1 MLSEELKRVVN
12 INNDISNDTLKSK
25 QDCSDVVNIS
35 VFFDGT
41 GNNKETDEKNK
52 KWSNPARL
60 WRNANEKALSERKD
74 SKGGVTL
81 NHAIYVSGVGTKF
94 NAELGIFQRI
104 ISSFQDTYSGMG
116 MGAGLG
122 GARRLDYGEEQF
134 NDHLKKVL
142 EIKVK
147 DAEKN
152 LSQYAT
158 AGKATSEME
167 LTQCLSEHRL
177 IKKINIS
184 VFGFSRGAALA
195 RAFTNQMLVKCA
207 STCDGLTY
215 GEKKSPIEFQFLG
228 IFDTVASF
236 GIPSTNIL
244 NNLTFTGRDMVVDE
258 RVKMCVHHVAGNEQR
273 FAFPVDLICKR
284 EDGTLANSKWKEVVY
299 PGMHSDV
306 GGGYMPLDEK
316 TKITDHFARIPLRDM
331 LNEAVQAGVRMYSYE
346 QLQKDHGDLFKTQ
359 FEVLPQ
365 VETLYQS
372 VVSDM
377 QSQEAT
383 ALQLIQAKNPD
394 KEMKHREQIKAK
406 MYAAMKTYYSA
417 YGTIHR
423 SGAAIATEQGRKG
436 LWSKAAD
443 YTVTAFGPAS
453 MAEEIRRLEAS
464 QKLTDSKK
472 NGGINIFR
480 VLSPVSK
487 LYEYLISIDGWEM
500 ESWNRNTIQPVADFY
515 QRYVHDSKYGFI
527 MNAEPFSYFYQR
539 TVFEPRRSRQGQE
552 IDKKLKEQKIMCSKD
567 PEVQQQQLKDTF
579 QQSKLDQQPTLDA
592 AS

>member
-1 MLSEELKRVVN
+1 MLSEELKRVAN
-12 INNDISNDTLKSK
+12 INNDISNDTPTSK

-41 GNNKETDEKNK
+41 GNNKETDEKSG

-74 SKGGVTL
+74 SKSRVTL
-81 NHAIYVSGVGTKF
+81 NHAIYVSGVGTNF
-94 NAELGIFQRI
+94 NAELGIFQRT
-104 ISSFQDTYSGMG
+104 ISWMQDNLALGS
-116 MGAGLG
+116 GAGLG

-147 DAEKN
+147 SAEKN

-158 AGKATSEME
+158 AGKASSETE

-195 RAFTNQMLVKCA
+195 RAFTNQMLGKCE

-236 GIPSTNIL
+236 GLPSTNLL
-244 NNLTFTGRDMVVDE
+244 NNLTFKGRDMVVDE

-284 EDGTLANSKWKEVVY
+284 EDGTLANPAWKEVVY

-306 GGGYMPLDEK
+306 GGGYMPLDEE
-316 TKITDHFARIPLRDM
+316 TQITDHFARIPLRDM

-346 QLQKDHGDLFKTQ
+346 QLQKEHGDLFKTQ

-383 ALQLIQAKNPD
+383 AMQLIQAKNPD
-394 KEMKHREQIKAK
+394 QAMKHREQIKAK
-406 MYAAMKTYYSA
+406 MMAAMKTYYSA
-417 YGTIHR
+417 YGTIQR
-423 SGAAIATEQGRKG
+423 SGEAIATEQERKG
-436 LWSKAAD
+436 TMRRTVD
-443 YTVTAFGPAS
+443 YSVAAFGPAS
-453 MAEEIRRLEAS
+453 MAEEIRRLRAS
-464 QKLTDSKK
+464 QNFTASK

-487 LYEYLISIDGWEM
+487 LYEYLISIDGWEL
-500 ESWNRNTIQPVADFY
+500 ESWERDTIQPVADFY
-515 QRYVHDSKYGFI
+515 QQYVHDSKYGFLF
-527 MNAEPFSYFYQR
+527 NAEPFSYFYQR

-552 IDKKLKEQKIMCSKD
+552 IDKKLSEQKIMCSKD
-567 PEVQQQQLKDTF
+567 PEVQQQQLMDSF
-579 QQSKLDQQPTLDA
+579 QQSKLDQQQPALDA

>member
-1 MLSEELKRVVN
+1 MLSKELKRVINV
-12 INNDISNDTLKSK
+12 NNDVSNDSPTKK

-41 GNNKETDEKNK
+41 GNNKEADKKNQ

-60 WRNANEKALSERKD
+60 WSNADQYTLDHKKD
-74 SKGGVTL
+74 PD
-81 NHAIYVSGVGTKF
+81 HAIYVSGVGTKF

-104 ISSFQDTYSGMG
+104 ISSFQDAYSGMG

-147 DAEKN
+147 GAEKD

-195 RAFTNQMLVKCA
+195 RAFTNQMLVKCESA
-207 STCDGLTY
+207 CGGLTY

-284 EDGTLANSKWKEVVY
+284 EDGTLANPKWKEVVY

-306 GGGYMPLDEK
+306 GGGYMPLDEE
-316 TKITDHFARIPLRDM
+316 TQITDHFARIPLRDM

-346 QLQKDHGDLFKTQ
+346 QLEKDHIKLFKQQ

-372 VVSDM
+372 VVSDI

-464 QKLTDSKK
+464 QNFTASK

-487 LYEYLISIDGWEM
+487 LYEYLISIDGWEL

-515 QRYVHDSKYGFI
+515 QQYVHDSKYGFI
-527 MNAEPFSYFYQR
+527 LNAEPFSYFYQR

-567 PEVQQQQLKDTF
+567 PEVQQQQLKDAF
-579 QQSKLDQQPTLDA
+579 EQSKVDQQQSALDA

>member
-1 MLSEELKRVVN
+1 MLSKELKRVINV
-12 INNDISNDTLKSK
+12 NNDVSNDSPTKK

-41 GNNKETDEKNK
+41 GNNKEADKKNQ

-60 WRNANEKALSERKD
+60 WSNADQYTLDHKKD
-74 SKGGVTL
+74 PD
-81 NHAIYVSGVGTKF
+81 HAIYVSGVGTKF

-104 ISSFQDTYSGMG
+104 ISSFQDAYSGMG

-147 DAEKN
+147 GAEKD

-195 RAFTNQMLVKCA
+195 RAFTNQMLTKCE

-273 FAFPVDLICKR
+273 FAFPVDLISKR
-284 EDGTLANSKWKEVVY
+284 EDGTLANPAWKEVVY

-306 GGGYMPLDEK
+306 GGGYMPLDEE
-316 TKITDHFARIPLRDM
+316 TQITDHFARIPLRDM

-346 QLQKDHGDLFKTQ
+346 QLEKDHIKLFKQQ

-372 VVSDM
+372 VVSDI

-464 QKLTDSKK
+464 QNFTASKK
-472 NGGINIFR
+472 GGINIFR

-487 LYEYLISIDGWEM
+487 LYEYLISIDGWEL

-515 QRYVHDSKYGFI
+515 QQYVHDSKYGFI
-527 MNAEPFSYFYQR
+527 LNAEPFSYFYQR

-552 IDKKLKEQKIMCSKD
+552 IDKKLSEQKIMCSKD
-567 PEVQQQQLKDTF
+567 PEVQQQQLMDSF
-579 QQSKLDQQPTLDA
+579 QQSKLDQQQPALDA

>member
-1 MLSEELKRVVN
+1 MLSKELKRVINV
-12 INNDISNDTLKSK
+12 NNDVSNDSPTKK

-41 GNNKETDEKNK
+41 GNNKEADKKNQ

-60 WRNANEKALSERKD
+60 WSNADQYTLDHKKD
-74 SKGGVTL
+74 PD
-81 NHAIYVSGVGTKF
+81 HAIYVSGVGTKF

-104 ISSFQDTYSGMG
+104 ISSFQDAYSGMG

-147 DAEKN
+147 GAEKD

-195 RAFTNQMLVKCA
+195 RAFTNQMLTKCE

-273 FAFPVDLICKR
+273 FAFPVDLISKR
-284 EDGTLANSKWKEVVY
+284 EDGTLANPAWKEVVY

-306 GGGYMPLDEK
+306 GGGYMPLDEE
-316 TKITDHFARIPLRDM
+316 TQITDHFARIPLRDM

-346 QLQKDHGDLFKTQ
+346 QLEKDHIKLFKQQ

-372 VVSDM
+372 VVSDI

-464 QKLTDSKK
+464 QNFTASK

-487 LYEYLISIDGWEM
+487 LYEYLISIDGWEL

-515 QRYVHDSKYGFI
+515 QQYVHDSKYGFI
-527 MNAEPFSYFYQR
+527 LNAEPFSYFYQR

-552 IDKKLKEQKIMCSKD
+552 IDKKLSEQKIMCSKD
-567 PEVQQQQLKDTF
+567 PEVQQQQLMDSF
-579 QQSKLDQQPTLDA
+579 QQSKLDQQQPALDA

>member
-1 MLSEELKRVVN
+1 MLSKELKRVINV
-12 INNDISNDTLKSK
+12 NNDVSNDSPTKK

-41 GNNKETDEKNK
+41 GNNKEADKKNQ

-60 WRNANEKALSERKD
+60 WSNADQYTLDHKKD
-74 SKGGVTL
+74 PD
-81 NHAIYVSGVGTKF
+81 HAIYVSGVGTKF

-104 ISSFQDTYSGMG
+104 ISSFQDAYSGMG

-122 GARRLDYGEEQF
+122 GTRRLDYGEEQF

-147 DAEKN
+147 GAEKD

-195 RAFTNQMLVKCA
+195 RAFTNQMLTKCE

-273 FAFPVDLICKR
+273 FAFPVDLISKR
-284 EDGTLANSKWKEVVY
+284 EDGTLANPAWKEVVY

-306 GGGYMPLDEK
+306 GGGYMPLDEE
-316 TKITDHFARIPLRDM
+316 TQITDHFARIPLRDM

-346 QLQKDHGDLFKTQ
+346 QLEKDHIKLFKQQ

-372 VVSDM
+372 VVSDI

-464 QKLTDSKK
+464 QNFTASK

-487 LYEYLISIDGWEM
+487 LYEYLISIDGWELD
-500 ESWNRNTIQPVADFY
+500 SWNRNTIQPVADFY
-515 QRYVHDSKYGFI
+515 QQYVHDSKYGFI

-552 IDKKLKEQKIMCSKD
+552 IDKKLSEQKIMCSKD
-567 PEVQQQQLKDTF
+567 PEVQQQQLMDSF
-579 QQSKLDQQPTLDA
+579 QQSKLDQQQPALDA